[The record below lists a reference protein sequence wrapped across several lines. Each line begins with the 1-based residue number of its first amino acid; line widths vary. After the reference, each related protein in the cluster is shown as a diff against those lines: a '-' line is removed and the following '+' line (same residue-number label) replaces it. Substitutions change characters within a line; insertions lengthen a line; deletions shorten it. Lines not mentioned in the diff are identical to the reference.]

1 MSVFEHAEHDLYGVK
16 GLDAGAVEYLLAAG
30 SAGGG
35 NHHGDGLSFGL
46 VGCIADGWEKNHLAY
61 FH

>member
-1 MSVFEHAEHDLYGVK
+1 M
-16 GLDAGAVEYLLAAG
+16 DACAVEYLLAAG
-30 SAGGG
+30 SAGSG

-46 VGCIADGWEKNHLAY
+46 VDCIADGWEENHLAY